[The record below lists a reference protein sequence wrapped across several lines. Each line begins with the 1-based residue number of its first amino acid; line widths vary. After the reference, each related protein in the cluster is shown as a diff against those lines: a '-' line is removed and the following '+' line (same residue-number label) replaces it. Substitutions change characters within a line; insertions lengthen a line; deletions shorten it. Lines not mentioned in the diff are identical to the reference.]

1 MRFELFKI
9 GFLPVTIMD
18 VVDIALMSYIIYRV
32 YNFLRGSRGAQMLV
46 GLIIILLLS
55 VLAPLFHLK
64 GLSWIFMNLR
74 TVWLIA
80 FVILFQPE
88 LRRLLIY
95 IGQSRVVRF
104 FVKVSGSRVID
115 EVVKATLALRD
126 RGYGALIVMA
136 RETGLRTTIESGV
149 RIQAEV
155 STPLIISIFNPRSP
169 LHDGAIIIQNDII
182 EAAKCIL
189 PIAEETPS
197 EVEYGT
203 RHRAALGLTEESD
216 AMVIV
221 VSEETGKISLAI
233 HGELKFDLDEKELR
247 QMLIEGFRVYESY
260 EPALKESSLS
270 DTTVQAR

>member
-9 GFLPVTIMD
+9 GFLPVTVMD
-18 VVDIALMSYIIYRV
+18 VLDIAIMSYIIYRL

-46 GLIIILLLS
+46 GLIIILLFS
-55 VLAPLFHLK
+55 VIAPLFHLK
-64 GLSWIFMNLR
+64 GLTWIFMNLR

-95 IGQSRVVRF
+95 VGQSRVVRF
-104 FVKVSGSRVID
+104 FVKMSGSRVID

-126 RGYGALIVMA
+126 RGYGALIVMG
-136 RETGLRTTIESGV
+136 RETGLKTIIETGI

-155 STPLIISIFNPRSP
+155 TTPLIISIFNPRSP
-169 LHDGAIIIQNDII
+169 LHDGAIVIQNDII

-189 PIAEETPS
+189 PLAEQTDS

-203 RHRAALGLTEESD
+203 RHRAALGLTEDTD

-233 HGELKFDLDEKELR
+233 NGELKYDLDEKELYR
-247 QMLIEGFRVYESY
+247 HLIDGYRLYESY
-260 EPALKESSLS
+260 ENSSKE
-270 DTTVQAR
+270 